1 MPSPLTWPLFSVA
14 PMMDWTDRHC
24 RFFLRQLSP
33 RALLYTEMVTA
44 AAVVRGDRQRL
55 LRHDGR
61 EHPVALQ
68 LGGSDPDELAAAA
81 AAGATAGYA
90 EINLNCGCPSDRVS
104 AGAFGAVLME
114 NPAGVARGVAAMV
127 RAVQV
132 PVTVKLRIGVVNR
145 LQSRDGDAKADMLR
159 FDAADAAALLDFCR
173 QVRDAGAAGLV
184 VHARKA
190 VLGGLSPH
198 DNRTIPPLRPEVVAQ
213 LRSALPG
220 VPLAFNG
227 GLRSVGEVENVLAFS
242 DSAMIG
248 REAYHRPYVLAELQ
262 EHLYPEEGWQAPTPA
277 ALLLGLRDYVEEQL
291 SAGERLAAITRHLL
305 GLVSH
310 VAGARDYRRLM
321 SEGARRPGADA
332 RLLEEAA
339 ALPGVDQPPPR
350 RQIAA

>member
-1 MPSPLTWPLFSVA
+1 MSALLSWPRFSVA

-24 RFFLRQLSP
+24 RYFLRQLSP

-68 LGGSDPDELAAAA
+68 LGGADPAELAAAA
-81 AAGATAGYA
+81 AAGEAAGYT

-104 AGAFGAVLME
+104 AGAFGAVLMQD
-114 NPAGVARGVAAMV
+114 PAGVARGVAAMV

-145 LQSRDGDAKADMLR
+145 LQSGGGDAKADMLR
-159 FDAADAAALLDFCR
+159 FDAADAAALLGFCR
-173 QVRDAGAAGLV
+173 QVRDAGAAGLI

-213 LRSALPG
+213 LRGALPG

-227 GLRSVGEVENVLAFS
+227 GLRRVAEVDEVLAFS
-242 DSAMIG
+242 DSAMLG

-262 EHLYPEEGWQAPTPA
+262 GHLYPVDGWQAPTPA
-277 ALLLGLRDYVEEQL
+277 GLLLGLRDYVEAQMA
-291 SAGERLAAITRHLL
+291 AGERLSAMTRHLL

-310 VAGARDYRRLM
+310 VAGAREYRRLM

-339 ALPGVDQPPPR
+339 RLPGVDQPPPSR
-350 RQIAA
+350 PIAA